1 MLSNHF
7 TVTTNRPG
15 AEVFHKAPFASYY
28 FLTPTI
34 VVVLVLLSALVLVA
48 RFGSMLSL
56 VSEARVGTG
65 CVGIVILWARGL
77 RDWLRIRSA
86 IGSNELIPGTP
97 LYLVMSVAAAQ
108 ICYGLTFLG
117 IVAGVLF
124 LVIAHPSGPAP
135 R

>member
-1 MLSNHF
+1 MLSNNF

-15 AEVFHKAPFASYY
+15 AEVFRKAPFASYY

-34 VVVLVLLSALVLVA
+34 VVVLVLLSAVVLVA
-48 RFGSMLSL
+48 RFSSMLSL
-56 VSEARVGTG
+56 ISETRIGTG
-65 CVGIVILWARGL
+65 CAAMVILWARGL

-97 LYLVMSVAAAQ
+97 LYLAMSVAASQ
-108 ICYGLTFLG
+108 ICYGLTFLA

-124 LVIAHPSGPAP
+124 LVIAQTSSPSL

>member
-1 MLSNHF
+1 MLSNNF

-15 AEVFHKAPFASYY
+15 AEVFRKAPFVSYY

-34 VVVLVLLSALVLVA
+34 LVVLVLLSAVVVVA
-48 RFGSMLSL
+48 RFSSTLSL
-56 VSEARVGTG
+56 MSEIRIGTG
-65 CVGIVILWARGL
+65 CGAIVILWARGL

-86 IGSNELIPGTP
+86 IGSSELIPGTP

-124 LVIAHPSGPAP
+124 LVIADPSSPAQ